1 MIYINPFDYV
11 NKKDVVK
18 RVAGMKKKHSGMTG
32 RELCDLIIRRKS
44 RWCAASGAVTALP
57 GAFPGLGSVLAV
69 FGGTALDITALSYF
83 MSEMILEMS
92 AIYGRDLNIPAVSR
106 EALWVLVSAVGS
118 DVAGKGLTRTVVARM
133 GRQAV
138 VKLMQELL
146 LSLGIRISQRSLLKI
161 IPVLGTIISGAVN
174 YYICKK
180 IGRLA
185 ADYYDKNS
193 FQEWEGKT
201 ITVPGN

>member
-1 MIYINPFDYV
+1 MLYINPFDYV
-11 NKKDVVK
+11 NKKDVIK
-18 RVAGMKKKHSGMTG
+18 KVAGMKKKHSGMTG
-32 RELCDLIIRRKS
+32 RELCDLVIRRKS

-57 GAFPGLGSVLAV
+57 GAFPGLGTVLAV

-118 DVAGKGLTRTVVARM
+118 DVAGKGLTRTVVAQM

-180 IGRLA
+180 IGKVA

-193 FQEWEGKT
+193 FREWEGKT

>member
-1 MIYINPFDYV
+1 MVYINPFDYV
-11 NKKDVVK
+11 NKKDVIK

-32 RELCDLIIRRKS
+32 RELCDLVIRRKS

-57 GAFPGLGSVLAV
+57 GAFPGLGTVLAV

-118 DVAGKGLTRTVVARM
+118 DVAGKGLTRTVVAQM

-180 IGRLA
+180 IGKVA

-193 FQEWEGKT
+193 FHEWEGKT

>member
-1 MIYINPFDYV
+1 MFYINPFDYV
-11 NKKDVVK
+11 NKNDVIK
-18 RVAGMKKKHSGMTG
+18 KVAGLKKKHSTMSG
-32 RELCDLIIRRKS
+32 RELCDLVISRQS

-57 GAFPGLGSVLAV
+57 GAFPGLGTVLAV

-83 MSEMILEMS
+83 MSEMILGLS

-118 DVAGKGLTRTVVARM
+118 DVAGKGLTRTVVAQL
-133 GRQAV
+133 GSQAV
-138 VKLMQELL
+138 VKLIQELL
-146 LSLGIRISQRSLLKI
+146 LSLGIRISQRSILKI
-161 IPVLGTIISGAVN
+161 IPVLGTLISAAVN

-180 IGRLA
+180 IGKLA
-185 ADYYDKNS
+185 ADYYEKNS

-201 ITVPGN
+201 VDV